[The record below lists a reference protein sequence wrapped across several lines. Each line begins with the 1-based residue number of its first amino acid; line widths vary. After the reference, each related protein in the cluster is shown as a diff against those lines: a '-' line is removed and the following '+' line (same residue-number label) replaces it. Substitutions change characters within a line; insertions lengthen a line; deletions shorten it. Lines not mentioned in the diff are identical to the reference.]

1 MAMMLQVAL
10 EHRQGGFHL
19 DAAFGMDGGVTAI
32 FGRSG
37 SGKTTLVNAIAGL
50 LRLQRGRISFDGEV
64 LFDAERGIHLPPQA
78 RRFGYVFQEGRLFP
92 HLTVKSNLLFSNL
105 FTSNK
110 AAAAQFDRIVGL
122 LGLDSLLER
131 RPGAL
136 SGGEKQRVAIGRA
149 LLARPRLLLLD
160 EPLAALDTQRKSEI
174 LYYLE
179 LLRDEFSVPMLYVS
193 HAVEEVVRLASNVVL
208 LSEGRIEASGPTA
221 EVMSDAALR
230 PITGRYEGGSV
241 ITARVAAHD
250 LRYGLAQLDFEG
262 GSLYVADLD
271 ALPGE
276 QVRVRIR
283 ARDVA
288 LGLERPVGTTFRNI
302 IPCHVTAIVD
312 SAGSMTEITL
322 QAGGATIVARITRQ
336 SCEELGLK
344 PGMRVQALIKAV
356 ALDRHAVGYA

>member
-1 MAMMLQVAL
+1 MMLQVAL
-10 EHRQGGFHL
+10 EHTQGSFHL
-19 DAAFGMDGGVTAI
+19 DATFGVDGGVTAI

-50 LRLQRGRISFDGEV
+50 LRLQRGRITFNDEV
-64 LFDAERGIHLPPQA
+64 LFDAERGVHVPPQA

-92 HLTVKSNLLFSNL
+92 HLTVKHNLLFSNMFL
-105 FTSNK
+105 ANK
-110 AAAAQFDRIVGL
+110 ATGAEFDRIVGL
-122 LGLDSLLER
+122 LGLESLLAR

-174 LYYLE
+174 LRYLE
-179 LLRDEFSVPMLYVS
+179 LLRDEFAVPMLYVS
-193 HAVEEVVRLASNVVL
+193 HAVEEVVRLAGHVVL
-208 LSEGRIEASGPTA
+208 LSDGRVEASGPTD
-221 EVMSDAALR
+221 EIMSDAALR
-230 PITGRYEGGSV
+230 PLTGRYEGGAV
-241 ITARVAAHD
+241 IAAQVAAHD
-250 LRYGLAQLDFEG
+250 LQYGLAELKFSG

-276 QVRVRIR
+276 AVRIRIR

-288 LGLERPVGTTFRNI
+288 LALQPPTGTTFRNVVACRI
-302 IPCHVTAIVD
+302 AAIAD
-312 SAGSMTEITL
+312 SAGSMAEVTL
-322 QAGGATIVARITRQ
+322 DANGATIAARITRQ
-336 SCEELGLK
+336 SRDKLGLR
-344 PGMRVQALIKAV
+344 PGMTVYALIKAI

>member
-1 MAMMLQVAL
+1 MMLQVAL
-10 EHRQGGFHL
+10 EHTQGGFHL
-19 DAAFGMDGGVTAI
+19 DAAFGVDGGVTAI

-50 LRLQRGRISFDGEV
+50 LRLQRGRITFNDEV
-64 LFDAERGIHLPPQA
+64 LFDAERGIHVPPQA

-92 HLTVKSNLLFSNL
+92 HLTVSHNLLFSNMFL
-105 FTSNK
+105 SEK
-110 AAAAQFDRIVGL
+110 ATTAEFDRVVAL
-122 LGLDSLLER
+122 LGLESLLSR

-174 LYYLE
+174 LRYLE

-193 HAVEEVVRLASNVVL
+193 HAVEEVVRLAGHVVL
-208 LSEGRIEASGPTA
+208 LSDGRVEASGPTD
-221 EVMSDAALR
+221 EIMSDAALR
-230 PITGRYEGGSV
+230 PLTGRYEGGAV
-241 ITARVAAHD
+241 IAAQVAAHD
-250 LRYGLAQLDFEG
+250 LQYGLAELKFSG

-276 QVRVRIR
+276 AVRIRIR

-288 LGLERPVGTTFRNI
+288 LALQPPAGTTFRNVGSCRI
-302 IPCHVTAIVD
+302 TAITD
-312 SAGSMTEITL
+312 SAGSMTEVTL
-322 QAGGATIVARITRQ
+322 DANGATIAARITRQ
-336 SCEELGLK
+336 SRDELGLQ
-344 PGMRVQALIKAV
+344 PGMTVYALIKAI

>member
-1 MAMMLQVAL
+1 MMLQVEL

-50 LRLQRGRISFDGEV
+50 LRLQRGRITFDGEV
-64 LFDAERGIHLPPQA
+64 LFDAAKGVHQPPQA

-92 HLTVKSNLLFSNL
+92 HLTVKNNLLFSNL
-105 FTSNK
+105 FSRNK
-110 AAAAQFDRIVGL
+110 ASAAELDRIVGL
-122 LGLDSLLER
+122 LGLESLLER
-131 RPGAL
+131 RPGGL

-149 LLARPRLLLLD
+149 LLSRPRLLLLD

-174 LYYLE
+174 LHYLE

-193 HAVEEVVRLASNVVL
+193 HAVEEVVRLASHVVL
-208 LSEGRIEASGPTA
+208 LSDGRVEAAGATTA
-221 EVMSDAALR
+221 IMSDAALR
-230 PITGRYEGGSV
+230 PLTGRYEGGAV

-250 LRYGLAQLDFEG
+250 LRYGIAQLDFSG

-276 QVRVRIR
+276 EVRVRIR

-288 LGLERPVGTTFRNI
+288 LALQRPGGTTFRNI
-302 IPCHVTAIVD
+302 IPCRVGSID
-312 SAGSMTEITL
+312 DGAGSMTEVTL
-322 QAGGATIVARITRQ
+322 HAGDATIVARITRQ
-336 SCEELGLK
+336 SCGELGLK
-344 PGMRVQALIKAV
+344 PGMDIHALIKAV

>member
-1 MAMMLQVAL
+1 MMLQVAL
-10 EHRQGGFHL
+10 EHTQGGFHL
-19 DAAFGMDGGVTAI
+19 EAAFGADGGVTAI

-50 LRLQRGRISFDGEV
+50 LRLQRGRISFGGEV
-64 LFDAERGIHLPPQA
+64 LFDAERGIHVPPQA

-92 HLTVKSNLLFSNL
+92 HLTVRHNLLFSNMFL
-105 FTSNK
+105 SSKTT
-110 AAAAQFDRIVGL
+110 AAEFDRIVTL
-122 LGLDSLLER
+122 LGLENLLAR

-174 LYYLE
+174 LRYLE
-179 LLRDEFSVPMLYVS
+179 LLRDEFAVPMLYVS
-193 HAVEEVVRLASNVVL
+193 HAVEEVVRLASHVVL
-208 LSEGRIEASGPTA
+208 LSDGRVEASGPTD
-221 EVMSDAALR
+221 EIMSDAALR
-230 PITGRYEGGSV
+230 PLTGRYEGGAV
-241 ITARVAAHD
+241 IAAQVTAHD
-250 LRYGLAQLDFEG
+250 LQYGLAELKFSG

-276 QVRVRIR
+276 AVRVRIR

-288 LGLERPVGTTFRNI
+288 LALQPPSGTTFRNVVCCRI
-302 IPCHVTAIVD
+302 AAIAD
-312 SAGSMTEITL
+312 SAGSMTEVTL
-322 QAGGATIVARITRQ
+322 DASGATIAARITRQ
-336 SCEELGLK
+336 SRDELGLQ
-344 PGMRVQALIKAV
+344 PGMTVYALIKAI

>member
-1 MAMMLQVAL
+1 MAMTLNVAI
-10 EHRQGGFHL
+10 EHRQGGFRL
-19 DAAFGMDGGVTAI
+19 AVDFAAESGVTAL

-50 LRLQRGRISFDGEV
+50 LRPQRGRIEFDGET
-64 LFDAERGIHLPPQA
+64 LFDAERGIHLPPQT

-92 HLTVKSNLLFSNL
+92 HLTVRRNLLFANV
-105 FTSNK
+105 FMKNRTG
-110 AAAAQFDRIVGL
+110 AADFDRVVGL
-122 LGLDSLLER
+122 LGLGELLGR

-174 LYYLE
+174 LRYLE
-179 LLRDEFSVPMLYVS
+179 LLRDEFGVPMLYVS

-208 LSEGRIEASGPTA
+208 LSEGRVEASGPTTRI
-221 EVMSDAALR
+221 MSDSALR
-230 PITGRYEGGSV
+230 PLTGRYEGGSV
-241 ITARVAAHD
+241 IAAKVAGHD
-250 LRYGLAQLDFEG
+250 LRYGIARLDFPG

-276 QVRVRIR
+276 SVRVRIR

-288 LGLERPVGTTFRNI
+288 LSLERPAGTTFRNI
-302 IPCHVTAIVD
+302 IACRIADVTEV
-312 SAGSMTEITL
+312 AGSMAEVTL
-322 QAGGATIVARITRQ
+322 DAQGTILAARITRQ
-336 SCEELGLK
+336 SRDELGLAR
-344 PGMRVQALIKAV
+344 GMTVHALIKAV
-356 ALDRHAVGYA
+356 AMDRHAVGYA

>member
-1 MAMMLQVAL
+1 MMLHVGI
-10 EHRQGGFHL
+10 EHRQGDFHL
-19 DAAFGMDGGVTAI
+19 DAGFGMDGGITAI

-50 LRLQRGRISFDGEV
+50 LRPQRGCIRFGDEL
-64 LFDAERGIHLPPQA
+64 LFDAENGVYVPAQA

-92 HLTVKSNLLFSNL
+92 HLTVKRNLLFSNM
-105 FTSNK
+105 FSSNK
-110 AAAAQFDRIVGL
+110 ATAADLDRIVGL
-122 LGLDSLLER
+122 LGLESLLGR

-174 LYYLE
+174 LRYLE

-193 HAVEEVVRLASNVVL
+193 HAVEEVVRLASSVVL
-208 LSEGRIEASGPTA
+208 LSEGRVEASGPVA
-221 EVMSDAALR
+221 AVMSDAALR
-230 PITGRYEGGSV
+230 PLTGRYEGGAV
-241 ITARVAAHD
+241 ITAKVAAHD
-250 LRYGLAQLDFEG
+250 LRYGLARLDFSG

-276 QVRVRIR
+276 EVRVRIR

-288 LGLERPVGTTFRNI
+288 LALERPAGTTFRNI
-302 IPCHVTAIVD
+302 IPCLVVGIAD
-312 SAGSMTEITL
+312 SAGSMAEVAL
-322 QAGGATIVARITRQ
+322 QAGGASIVARITRHA
-336 SCEELGLK
+336 CEELGLK
-344 PGMRVQALIKAV
+344 PGLAVHALIKAV

>member
-1 MAMMLQVAL
+1 MMLQVVL
-10 EHRQGGFHL
+10 EHNQGRFRL
-19 DAAFGMDGGVTAI
+19 DAKFGMDGGATAL

-50 LRLQRGRISFDGEV
+50 LRPQHGQITFDGEV
-64 LFDAERGIHLPPQA
+64 LFDAALDIHKPPQA

-92 HLTVKSNLLFSNL
+92 HLTVRNNLLFSNI
-105 FTSNK
+105 FYSRKTS
-110 AAAAQFDRIVGL
+110 AADFDRIVGL
-122 LGLDSLLER
+122 LGLESLLAR

-174 LYYLE
+174 LRYLE
-179 LLRDEFSVPMLYVS
+179 LLRDEFAVPMLYVS
-193 HAVEEVVRLASNVVL
+193 HAVEEVVRLADNVVL
-208 LSEGRIEASGPTA
+208 LSDGKVQASGPTA
-221 EVMSDAALR
+221 AIMSDAALR
-230 PITGRYEGGSV
+230 PLTGRYEGGAV
-241 ITARVAAHD
+241 IAAQVAEQD
-250 LRYGLAQLDFEG
+250 LRYGLAELRFSG

-276 QVRVRIR
+276 EVRVRIR

-288 LGLERPVGTTFRNI
+288 LALQPPAETTFRNVVACRI
-302 IPCHVTAIVD
+302 AAITD
-312 SAGSMTEITL
+312 SAGSMAEVTL
-322 QAGGATIVARITRQ
+322 DAGGATIVARITRH
-336 SCEELGLK
+336 SRDELQLM
-344 PGMRVQALIKAV
+344 PGMAVYALIKAI